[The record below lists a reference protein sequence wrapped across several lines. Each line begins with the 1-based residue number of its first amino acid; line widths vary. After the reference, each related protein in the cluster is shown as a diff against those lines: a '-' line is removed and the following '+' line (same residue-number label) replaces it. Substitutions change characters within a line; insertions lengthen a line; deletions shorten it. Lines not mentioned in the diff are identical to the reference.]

1 MKSRVLIV
9 DDDSEMVSM
18 LRVGLAARGFEVTC
32 AGSASQALE
41 ALAQSELDVVVTDL
55 NMRGMNG
62 LELCERIAGSRP
74 ELPVVVITAFGSLE
88 TAVLA
93 MRAGAYDFIAKP
105 FHLDALRLTLDRA
118 ARHRALRHE
127 LKVLRSA
134 VSAARKFEELLG
146 ESPAMRRLYD
156 VLERVSQLDSSVLIS
171 GESGTGK
178 ELVARA
184 LHRRSARAQGPFV
197 AVNCAALPGSL
208 LESELFG
215 HARGA
220 FTDARSAREGL
231 FVQASGGT
239 LFLDEIGELPLDLQP
254 KLLRALEERRVR
266 PLGGDG
272 EVPFDVRLVSATNRD
287 LQTAVEE
294 KRFRED
300 LYYRINVIPVALPPL
315 RSRGNDVLLL
325 AQHFLDIL
333 GAPRAGVTAISAPAA
348 AKLLAYA
355 WPGNVRELRNCIE
368 RALALARY
376 SEIVVDDL
384 PEPVRD
390 YTRSRIVLDGD
401 DPSGLVTMEEMERRY
416 LLRVLEATGGN
427 KTVAAQIL
435 GIDRATL
442 YRKLER
448 FAATLSGAAAPRGP
462 PSEP

>member
-9 DDDSEMVSM
+9 DDDAEMVAM
-18 LRVGLAARGFEVTC
+18 LRVGLSARGFEVAC
-32 AGSASQALE
+32 ARSGAEALE

-62 LELCERIAGSRP
+62 LELCERIAGSWP
-74 ELPVVVITAFGSLE
+74 ELPVVVITAFGSLD
-88 TAVLA
+88 TAVAA

-105 FHLDALRLTLDRA
+105 FELDALRLTLERA
-118 ARHRALRHE
+118 ARHRALRYE

-134 VSAARKFEELLG
+134 VSAAKKFDDLLG

-156 VLERVSQLDSSVLIS
+156 VLERVTQLDSSVLIS

-197 AVNCAALPGSL
+197 AVNCSALPESL

-220 FTDARSAREGL
+220 FTDARTARDGL

-239 LFLDEIGELPLDLQP
+239 LFLDEIGELPLGLQP
-254 KLLRALEERRVR
+254 KLLRALQERKVR
-266 PLGGDG
+266 PLGGDR
-272 EVPFDVRLVSATNRD
+272 EVAFDVRLVSATNRD

-300 LYYRINVIPVALPPL
+300 LYYRINVIPIALPPL
-315 RSRGNDVLLL
+315 RARGNDVLLL
-325 AQHFLDIL
+325 AQHFLETLD
-333 GAPRAGVTAISAPAA
+333 APSGGLTGISAPAA

-368 RALALARY
+368 RAVALARY
-376 SEIVVDDL
+376 SQIVVEDL

-401 DPSGLVTMEEMERRY
+401 DPSGLVTLEEMERRY
-416 LLRVLEATGGN
+416 VLRVLEATSGN

-448 FAATLSGAAAPRGP
+448 FAATKGP
-462 PSEP
+462 ES